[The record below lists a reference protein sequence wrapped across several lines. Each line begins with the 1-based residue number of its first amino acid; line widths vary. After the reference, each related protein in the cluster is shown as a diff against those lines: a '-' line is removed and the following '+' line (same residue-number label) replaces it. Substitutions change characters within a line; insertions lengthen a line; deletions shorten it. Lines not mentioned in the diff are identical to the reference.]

1 MIKKFLRNV
10 LLITIAI
17 IVIGFAS
24 YGVYQVRVSTSKI
37 PSEQSEI
44 FAPSAPLESQVLEH
58 KIKEEI
64 KEEIKEDIGIDII
77 KTDIVAQN
85 NHDWPTFLSIRTA
98 KPGPPEN
105 RMDYEV
111 LREKYPENDFIQN
124 IITARLVGIK
134 ALPPS
139 LVAGLT
145 RMDKYLELYGE
156 VKTYYVGIEYQLKKE
171 NRAFYNGVNYRLY
184 VLGPEEESWVIVEA
198 FEMPVHLMIEAG
210 YGFGTEE
217 EKIALRIQQERQRTG
232 KFINARGEII
242 EE

>member
-24 YGVYQVRVSTSKI
+24 YGVYQVLVSTSKI

-44 FAPSAPLESQVLEH
+44 FAPSAPLEFQVFE
-58 KIKEEI
+58 EEI
-64 KEEIKEDIGIDII
+64 EEEIEEDIGVDII
-77 KTDIVAQN
+77 KTDIAAQN
-85 NHDWPTFLSIRTA
+85 NHDWPAFLSIRTA

-111 LREKYPENDFIQN
+111 LRKKYPENDFIQN

-134 ALPPS
+134 AFPAG
-139 LVAGLT
+139 LVAGIT
-145 RMDKYLELYGE
+145 KMDKYLELYDE

-184 VLGPEEESWVIVEA
+184 VLGPEQESWVIVEA
-198 FEMPVHLMIEAG
+198 SEMPVHLMIEAG

-217 EKIALRIQQERQRTG
+217 EKIALRIQEERQRTG
-232 KFINARGEII
+232 KFINAKGEII